1 MSTLPH
7 RYRALLWD
15 NDGILVDTERWYYEA
30 CREALLDVG
39 IELTPALYLEHWLK
53 SSGGI
58 FELAVARHLDE
69 ATIAALQQK
78 RNLRYQQHLQEQHL
92 PFPGTHETLM
102 ALRPHFTMGIVTS
115 AYRHH
120 FEAIH
125 RRTGFLS
132 FFDFALACGDY
143 ARSKPHPDPYLAG
156 IARAGFRPEECL
168 AIEDTPRG
176 LAAARAAGIDC
187 WVIPTPLTA
196 AAEFP
201 GAAKV
206 LNSIGDVASL
216 LLSRAV
222 AT

>member
-1 MSTLPH
+1 MPTAPH

-15 NDGILVDTERWYYEA
+15 NDGILVDTERWYFEA
-30 CREALLDVG
+30 CREALRDVG
-39 IELTPALYLEHWLK
+39 IELTPELYLEHWLK

-58 FELAVARHLDE
+58 LELGQTRHLDE
-69 ATIAALQQK
+69 ATIAALQEK
-78 RNLRYQQHLQEQHL
+78 RNRCYQRHLAEQHL
-92 PFPGTHETLM
+92 PFAGAHEVLV

-125 RRTGFLS
+125 RRTGFLAY
-132 FFDFALACGDY
+132 FDFTLASGDY

-156 IARAGFRPEECL
+156 IARAGVRPEECL

-176 LAAARAAGIDC
+176 LAAARAAGLDC

-201 GAAKV
+201 GAAKI
-206 LNSIGDVASL
+206 LTSIAEVVPLLIGGDRL
-216 LLSRAV
+216 
-222 AT
+222 